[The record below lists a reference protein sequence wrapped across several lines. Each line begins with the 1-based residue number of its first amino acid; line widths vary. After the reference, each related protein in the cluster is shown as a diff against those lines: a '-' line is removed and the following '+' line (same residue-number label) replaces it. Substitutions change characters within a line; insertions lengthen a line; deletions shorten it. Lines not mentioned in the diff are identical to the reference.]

1 MSRKR
6 QVSFPLRR
14 EHDVHF
20 ESLASL
26 YAVARQNLSC
36 IIIRRPSSEDA
47 ADCEAAT
54 RQVRPYEGSDLRE
67 SGESDLER
75 FEEDASPAPRAAECA
90 RFFPLLLRAGIIGG
104 KGESAC
110 VTGGRCGA
118 RQDEDAAYCGCT
130 GPPRPAITTWPAGA
144 VFDNLVV

>member
-47 ADCEAAT
+47 AGCVRSPQGKYDLIQGRTHGSRVNQIWCALRGMPLQRRE
-54 RQVRPYEGSDLRE
+54 RQS
-67 SGESDLER
+67 
-75 FEEDASPAPRAAECA
+75 A
-90 RFFPLLLRAGIIGG
+90 RVSFLCFWGLALLVG
-104 KGESAC
+104 KGKSAC

-118 RQDEDAAYCGCT
+118 RQDEDAARCGYA
-130 GPPRPAITTWPAGA
+130 GPRLPATTTWPAG
-144 VFDNLVV
+144 LCSTT

>member
-36 IIIRRPSSEDA
+36 IRIRKPSSEDA
-47 ADCEAAT
+47 ADS
-54 RQVRPYEGSDLRE
+54 VRPPQGKEGLMQGRTYGSRVNQIWFALR
-67 SGESDLER
+67 GMPLQGQER
-75 FEEDASPAPRAAECA
+75 QSARVSSPCFWRLA
-90 RFFPLLLRAGIIGG
+90 LSVG

-110 VTGGRCGA
+110 VAGGRCGA
-118 RQDEDAAYCGCT
+118 RQDEDAAYCGYT
-130 GPPRPAITTWPAGA
+130 GPRFPATTTWRAGLCSR
-144 VFDNLVV
+144 D